1 VQDLPQLTSRRHPVV
16 QRFRQA
22 AVRRRRGDPVLLDG
36 DHLIDEAL
44 AAGVR
49 LDAVLVADAD
59 ADRLARYREAGAQI
73 YRAAPA
79 VLDAASPLRTPS
91 GVVAL
96 AAWTPAPIASIVRG
110 RQALAIGL
118 VDVQDPGNV
127 GGVIRSADALG
138 ATGVAAIGQT
148 ADPGGWKAM
157 RGAMGSTFRVPVAR
171 DSLDAALAAAAS
183 ACVPPLATVA
193 SGGTPLDAAD
203 LRGPVFVLLGNEGA
217 GLPEAIVERAGGRLH
232 IPMRTG
238 VNSLNV
244 GVTAALILYEARR
257 QRAKL

>member
-1 VQDLPQLTSRRHPVV
+1 VV

-22 AVRRRRGDPVLLDG
+22 AARRRRGDPVLLDG
-36 DHLIDEAL
+36 DHLIEEAL

-59 ADRLARYREAGAQI
+59 VDRLARYREAGAQI
-73 YRAAPA
+73 YHAAPA
-79 VLDAASPLRTPS
+79 VLDAASPVKTPS
-91 GVVAL
+91 GIVAL
-96 AAWTPAPIASIVRG
+96 AVWSPAPLAAILRG

-138 ATGVAAIGQT
+138 ASGVAAIGQT

-157 RGAMGSTFRVPVAR
+157 RGAMGSTFRLPVAR
-171 DSLDAALAAAAS
+171 ESLDTALAAAAS
-183 ACVPPLATVA
+183 ARVRTLATVA

-203 LRGPVFVLLGNEGA
+203 LRGPVFALLGNEGA
-217 GLPEAIVERAGGRLH
+217 GLPASIVRRADDRLH
-232 IPMRTG
+232 IPMRAG
-238 VNSLNV
+238 VDSLNV
-244 GVTAALILYEARR
+244 AVSAALVMYEARR
-257 QRAKL
+257 QRRSRP